1 MKKLHICLWMAGNS
15 NWMGGTIY
23 TQNLVRAIASLPDE
37 ERAKIKLSVAC
48 FSSDLNLVEPILPHL
63 DRVYTYGKLYL
74 EISHVLAERL
84 VFLPSR
90 ILNPL
95 EIDFLY
101 PRCISTRTPYSSGA
115 WIPDFQHNYFPEFFS
130 EKEIKKRNINHKNI
144 ADNAPVIILSSK
156 MAQSDF
162 HRLYPEAAH
171 RTRVMSFVSY
181 LEPGY
186 FKPNPHLTKEKYELP
201 DNFFLVSNQFYPH
214 KNHIL
219 IVEAL
224 GILKQ
229 KNIYPTVVCTG
240 SFNQDSEHYVKLVSR
255 IKELEL
261 EKQVII
267 LGLIPRIDQIQL
279 MRMCLAIIQPSLFE
293 GWSTVIEDART
304 LGKPILASDF
314 PVHLEQSPPRT
325 LFFQQH
331 NPEQLASLMSE
342 AICNFQAGINID
354 LEETARYKNSQ
365 EIIAYGRNFLE
376 IVKNTI
382 LK

>member
-1 MKKLHICLWMAGNS
+1 
-15 NWMGGTIY
+15 
-23 TQNLVRAIASLPDE
+23 
-37 ERAKIKLSVAC
+37 
-48 FSSDLNLVEPILPHL
+48 
-63 DRVYTYGKLYL
+63 
-74 EISHVLAERL
+74 
-84 VFLPSR
+84 
-90 ILNPL
+90 
-95 EIDFLY
+95 
-101 PRCISTRTPYSSGA
+101 
-115 WIPDFQHNYFPEFFS
+115 
-130 EKEIKKRNINHKNI
+130 
-144 ADNAPVIILSSK
+144 

-162 HRLYPEAAH
+162 NRLYPDAAH

-181 LEPGY
+181 LEPEY
-186 FKPNPHLTKEKYELP
+186 FKPNPHLTKEKYQLP

-219 IVEAL
+219 IIEAL

-229 KNIYPTVVCTG
+229 KNIYPTVVFTG

-325 LFFQQH
+325 LFFEQH
-331 NPEQLASLMSE
+331 NPEQLASLMSN
-342 AICNFQAGINID
+342 AFDNFKPGIDID
-354 LEETARYKNSQ
+354 AEETARYKNSQ
-365 EIIAYGRNFLE
+365 EIINYGRNFLE
-376 IVKNTI
+376 IVKNTAI
-382 LK
+382 LNHG